1 MDSNRMTD
9 SDRLQA
15 DTVVIGAGIVGLA
28 VARRLAM
35 EGREVLV
42 LESGAHF
49 GEGLSSRNSEVIH
62 AGIYYPEGSRKAR
75 LCVHGRQLLYDYCQQ
90 RHVGHRKTG
99 KWIVARGQAQLE
111 KLDAIAGQAQRN
123 GVLLERVGRKAVQAS
138 LPGIS
143 ADEALYSPET
153 GIVDSHGVML
163 SLLGELE
170 GHGGQLVCHAP
181 VERAVTSGDRHRLQV
196 GGQAPCELLARRVVN
211 AAGLGAVELASRWEG
226 VPGDIAPRQW
236 LARGV
241 YFSYSGRHPFNAL
254 VYPVPEP
261 GGLGVHLTLD
271 LAGQARFGPDV
282 EWIEQMDFSVDPDRA
297 RLFADS
303 IRRWWPALDE
313 TRLQPAYAGI
323 RPKLAGP
330 DGGFA
335 DFRIEG
341 ASEHGVPGLVHLFGI
356 ESPGLT
362 ACLAIAEEVVEQ
374 LGD

>member
-1 MDSNRMTD
+1 MTD
-9 SDRLQA
+9 RETVQA

-35 EGREVLV
+35 QGRDVLV
-42 LESGAHF
+42 LEAGGHF
-49 GEGLSSRNSEVIH
+49 GEGVSSRNSEVIH
-62 AGIYYPEGSRKAR
+62 AGIYYPEDSAKAR
-75 LCVHGRQLLYDYCQQ
+75 LCVRGRQLLYEYCHQ
-90 RHVGHRKTG
+90 HHIGHRKTG

-111 KLDAIAGQAQRN
+111 KLGAIAAQAERN
-123 GVLLERVGRKAVQAS
+123 GVALASIGRGVLREK
-138 LPGIS
+138 LPDVA

-163 SLLGELE
+163 ALLGEIE
-170 GHGGQLVCHAP
+170 DRGGQMVRHAP
-181 VERAVTSGDRHRLQV
+181 VEQAVTIGGLHRLRV
-196 GGQAPCELLARRVVN
+196 GGQAPCELVARRVVN
-211 AAGLGAVELASRWEG
+211 AAGLGAVVLASDWEG
-226 VPGDIAPRQW
+226 LPGGVVPRQW

-241 YFSYSGRHPFNAL
+241 YFSYSGRHPFSSL

-282 EWIEQMDFSVDPDRA
+282 EWIEQEDYSVDPGRV

-303 IRRWWPALDE
+303 IRHWWPALDE
-313 TRLQPAYAGI
+313 HRLQPAYAGL

-330 DGGFA
+330 EGGFA
-335 DFRIEG
+335 DFRIDGE
-341 ASEHGVPGLVHLFGI
+341 SHHGIPGLVHLFGI

-362 ACLAIAEEVVEQ
+362 ACLAIADDVAEK

>member
-1 MDSNRMTD
+1 MFQT
-9 SDRLQA
+9 
-15 DTVVIGAGIVGLA
+15 DTVVIGAGVVGLA

-35 EGREVLV
+35 QGREVLV
-42 LESGAHF
+42 LEAGAHF

-62 AGIYYPEGSRKAR
+62 AGLYYPEDSLKAS
-75 LCVHGRQLLYDYCQQ
+75 LCVRGRHLLYDYCRQ
-90 RHVGHRKTG
+90 HGIGHRKTG
-99 KWIVARGQAQLE
+99 KWIVAGGQAQLE
-111 KLDAIAGQAQRN
+111 KLHAIAAQAQCN
-123 GVLLERVGRKAVQAS
+123 GVPLERVGSRVLRES
-138 LPGIS
+138 LPGVT

-163 SLLGELE
+163 AMLAELE
-170 GHGGQLVCHAP
+170 SCGGQLICHAP
-181 VERAVTSGDRHRLQV
+181 VERGVTSGAQHRLWI

-211 AAGLGAVELASRWEG
+211 AAGLGAVALAKGWEG
-226 VPGDIAPRQW
+226 MPEYVTPRQW

-241 YFSYSGRHPFNAL
+241 YFSYSGRHPFSSL
-254 VYPVPEP
+254 VYPVPER

-282 EWIEQMDFSVDPDRA
+282 EWIEGIDFSVDPDRA
-297 RLFADS
+297 GLFADS
-303 IRRWWPALDE
+303 IRRWWPGLDE

-330 DGGFA
+330 DGGFT
-335 DFRIEG
+335 DFRLDGE
-341 ASEHGVPGLVHLFGI
+341 SEHGVPGLVHLLGI

-362 ACLAIAEEVVEQ
+362 ASLAIAEEVTAQ